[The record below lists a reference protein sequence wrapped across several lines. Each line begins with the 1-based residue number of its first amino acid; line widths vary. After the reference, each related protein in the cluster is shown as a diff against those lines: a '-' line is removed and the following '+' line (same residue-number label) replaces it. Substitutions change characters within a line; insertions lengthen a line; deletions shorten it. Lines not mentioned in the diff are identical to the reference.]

1 MSEQHFSIDPQG
13 AYVTRLVDQESTPI
27 LFERTE
33 INDKRRGGSHVCLP
47 NFGPDASGV
56 LAQHGFGRTSEWQLT
71 RDDDDVKELTMTPV
85 EGEYANLQATLRY
98 VYDNDNSQFT
108 MTLVVA
114 NTGESPF
121 RVAPGFHPY
130 FAVGD
135 EPVQLDGAQ
144 IDLTRY
150 AGTEY
155 ATGPT
160 RELRIGNRAIRLHSE
175 QLTTWALWTD
185 LAGEY
190 FCVEPTLCG
199 PSFSSSDTTP
209 DEQLGAG
216 EQRSYEFTISW

>member
-13 AYVTRLVDQESTPI
+13 AYVTRLVDQANTPI

-33 INDKRRGGSHVCLP
+33 INGKRRGGSHVCLP
-47 NFGPDASGV
+47 NFGPDASGI
-56 LAQHGFGRTSEWQLT
+56 LAQHGFGRTSEWQLM
-71 RDDDDVKELTMTPV
+71 RDDEGVKELSIVPV
-85 EGEYANLQATLRY
+85 AGEYADLRATILY
-98 VYDNDNSQFT
+98 TYDEASSQFT
-108 MTLVVA
+108 MALTVTNQGDDTL
-114 NTGESPF
+114 

-144 IDLTRY
+144 IDLTGY

-160 RELRIGNRAIRLHSE
+160 RELRIGNRALQLHSE

-185 LAGEY
+185 LAGKY
-190 FCVEPTLCG
+190 FCVEPTLRG
-199 PSFSSSDTTP
+199 PSFLSPETAP
-209 DEQLGAG
+209 DEQLAAG